1 MIVTYYE
8 RTPGGGARLVV
19 DNEFLTIYVDHRFIW
34 GEKALQ
40 KEYGLPEVIICKI
53 EDLKCIEGL
62 PTIDPVKHGRWFGV
76 DDEPCEVWEFD
87 KCGHIIER
95 DSTEDL
101 PNYCENCGAKMD
113 ERNESDEHEH

>member
-1 MIVTYYE
+1 MIVKYYE

-53 EDLKCIEGL
+53 EDLKCIESEVE
-62 PTIDPVKHGRWFGV
+62 DNM
-76 DDEPCEVWEFD
+76 DDLILREAALDAIWDGGDGGEE
-87 KCGHIIER
+87 
-95 DSTEDL
+95 
-101 PNYCENCGAKMD
+101 
-113 ERNESDEHEH
+113 